1 MHQPIYQKFLF
12 YVSLFGLA
20 VSLLAGFYDVI
31 FGYLFEFSHIVFE
44 IIEMA
49 LDRLVEETL
58 HTELHDTQ
66 IIVFYILLVIG
77 GFTIYFVW
85 KALVMIV
92 GAITHSFSQD
102 CVILKEAV
110 VSDWEAMIITRKI
123 IWICAFFLVNYL
135 VSFLF
140 F

>member
-20 VSLLAGFYDVI
+20 VSLVAGFYDVI
-31 FGYLFEFSHIVFE
+31 FGYLFEFFHIIFE

-58 HTELHDTQ
+58 HTELHETQ
-66 IIVFYILLVIG
+66 LIVFYILLVIG

-85 KALVMIV
+85 KALVIIV

-110 VSDWEAMIITRKI
+110 VSDCEAMTITRKI
-123 IWICAFFLVNYL
+123 IWVCAFFLVNYL
-135 VSFLF
+135 ISFLF